1 MFKMTDERLEAMV
14 DEFEEIKSLIN
25 KALEAKEEGDYD
37 RARRLVNQYDE
48 TVKDELYY
56 WSVDYDMLEDT
67 DLIVDTK
74 NLI

>member
-14 DEFEEIKSLIN
+14 DEFEEIKPLID
-25 KALEAKEEGDYD
+25 KALEAKEAGDHD
-37 RARRLVNQYDE
+37 RARRLVRQYEE

-56 WSVDYDMLEDT
+56 WGVDYDMLADT
-67 DLIVDTK
+67 GLIVDTE

>member
-1 MFKMTDERLEAMV
+1 MTDERLEAMV
-14 DEFEEIKSLIN
+14 DEFEEIKSLID
-25 KALEAKEEGDYD
+25 KALEAKKEGDYD

-56 WSVDYDMLEDT
+56 WGVDYDMLEDT
-67 DLIVDTK
+67 DLIVDTE

>member
-1 MFKMTDERLEAMV
+1 MTDERLEAMV

-56 WSVDYDMLEDT
+56 WGVDYDMLEDT

>member
-14 DEFEEIKSLIN
+14 DEFAEIKPLID
-25 KALEAKEEGDYD
+25 KALEAKEAGDHD
-37 RARRLVNQYDE
+37 RAHRLVRQYEE

-56 WSVDYDMLEDT
+56 WGVDYDMLADT
-67 DLIVDTK
+67 GLIVDTE